1 MRYIL
6 SGGLLVFFLVGTGIL
21 PAAAGSKTHG
31 VKDRQFLKKF
41 MADEAELK
49 KNPRNADLNYE
60 MGINYFLMDEFDQAS
75 VYFNKAMRL
84 KPRDLDLRYRLGAR
98 YVQAG
103 RIREALNYFKAALPL
118 DRQNSLVHAEIG
130 QIYFQMKKYQKALEH
145 YREAAKWDPLYEE
158 EFTLFQKKVVLD
170 RKITRLKA
178 ALKKSPRDA
187 IAHGKLA
194 DLYRKVGKEKAAI
207 KHYRRAIRL
216 DPNYKY
222 FLPDDVEITQ

>member
-21 PAAAGSKTHG
+21 PATAGSKSHG
-31 VKDRQFLKKF
+31 VKDKQFLKKF
-41 MADEAELK
+41 MADEADLK
-49 KNPRNADLNYE
+49 KNPRNADMNYE

-75 VYFNKAMRL
+75 VYFKKAMQL
-84 KPRDLDLRYRLGAR
+84 KPRDIDLRYRLGIR

-103 RIREALNYFKAALPL
+103 RNREALAYFKEALPL
-118 DRQNSLVHAEIG
+118 DPQNSLVHAELG
-130 QIYFQMKKYQKALEH
+130 QIYFQMKKYGKALEH
-145 YREAAKWDPLYEE
+145 YRQAAKWDPHYEE
-158 EFTLFQKKVVLD
+158 EFALFQKKVTLD
-170 RKITRLKA
+170 RKITQLRA
-178 ALKKSPRDA
+178 SLKKNPKDA

-194 DLYRKVGKEKAAI
+194 DLYRKAGMERAAI

-216 DPNYKY
+216 DPNFKY